1 MRFPFLMIFVSCN
14 RDGDIVKVRKI
25 DMARE
30 MEIRREMVIW
40 RYGDMDGDGE
50 RGRRR

>member
-1 MRFPFLMIFVSCN
+1 MVKCSGLFVALPFLIIFVSCN

-30 MEIRREMVIW
+30 MEIRRGM
-40 RYGDMDGDGE
+40 E
-50 RGRRR
+50 RGEEGES